1 MGDIGR
7 LMCRREQSTERR
19 VWRMKK
25 VYSIRVDIGF
35 GFVRVR
41 YNDTLPYICRHSW
54 ETLGWIGVCDV
65 AGLGFD
71 RLRLFSLLA
80 WASAEHELNRCTPP
94 QKKKIKIRSC
104 LSVCLAGWL
113 LPL

>member
-1 MGDIGR
+1 
-7 LMCRREQSTERR
+7 
-19 VWRMKK
+19 MKK

-80 WASAEHELNRCTPP
+80 WARAEHELNRCTPP
-94 QKKKIKIRSC
+94 QKKNKNPI
-104 LSVCLAGWL
+104 LSVCLSGWL